1 MPTHS
6 SVLAWRIPGTGE
18 PGGLLS
24 MGSHRIGHNWSDL
37 AAAGLSQGLRSNRFK
52 WRVPKLQ
59 CHTSWHSLPC
69 PRYWQSEPLLR
80 ESLAL
85 HSLTWCL
92 VSGVVSFCK
101 RLFASN
107 RLESDGGPG
116 LCIKLLLLPRVSWQT
131 HAFLVMC
138 CEPVEYASWNALLR
152 IFSPASLK
160 VCLNWWPDSATSIS
174 IEN

>member
-69 PRYWQSEPLLR
+69 PRYWQSEPLLC

-131 HAFLVMC
+131 RPSWSCAVSQWSMLLGMLCWGFLVLPHWKC
-138 CEPVEYASWNALLR
+138 VLTDDQTPP
-152 IFSPASLK
+152 PA
-160 VCLNWWPDSATSIS
+160 
-174 IEN
+174 